1 MSQRPGDRIARRPRP
16 GPGAPPARPRP
27 RWAIALPAPDAE
39 ASPGSRLAR
48 YSITVLVLLVVTAL
62 LAPVREI
69 VDLLNIGLIYLL
81 IVIAATLL
89 AGRRTGILAAVLGF
103 ALFDFFLVPPY
114 LTFAIDNLRN
124 ILALFVFLG
133 ISTLLSWLIAGA
145 REQARQ
151 ALRRAEDVS
160 RLYELNQAIIG
171 AQRRDEVLPAI
182 AGKVAGVFEAQACWI
197 FLPGADRRLEVAAQA
212 PPGARTP
219 TRDELTLAAWA
230 FRHGREVAQGD
241 RDPAQPDES
250 TGRNRATFLPLQ
262 GGRRTIGVLGVA
274 DKRDQRPFT
283 LAERTA
289 LATFAGQ
296 AAAALERIDL
306 LREAQ
311 RAELLARTDELK
323 SALMSAVSHDL
334 RTPLASIMASATS
347 LLEPGIAW
355 DEATRRDL
363 LESINEE
370 AVRLNRLVGNL
381 LDMSRIE
388 GGALRPEKD
397 WYAVGEVIDAVV
409 GRLESRLGGHPLT
422 VDVAPDI
429 PLVPL
434 DFTEIDQ
441 VISNLLENALKY
453 TPPGTPIQIQA
464 RRAGDQVEIVVAD
477 KGPGVPPEHLAHLF
491 DKFYRTGSVRPAH
504 GMGLGLAI
512 SKGLVEAHGGQI
524 RAESAPGAGL
534 TVIFTLPI
542 PARMPGA
549 PALVP
554 TQT

>member
-197 FLPGADRRLEVAAQA
+197 FLPG
-212 PPGARTP
+212 
-219 TRDELTLAAWA
+219 
-230 FRHGREVAQGD
+230 
-241 RDPAQPDES
+241 
-250 TGRNRATFLPLQ
+250 
-262 GGRRTIGVLGVA
+262 
-274 DKRDQRPFT
+274 
-283 LAERTA
+283 
-289 LATFAGQ
+289 
-296 AAAALERIDL
+296 
-306 LREAQ
+306 
-311 RAELLARTDELK
+311 
-323 SALMSAVSHDL
+323 
-334 RTPLASIMASATS
+334 
-347 LLEPGIAW
+347 
-355 DEATRRDL
+355 
-363 LESINEE
+363 
-370 AVRLNRLVGNL
+370 
-381 LDMSRIE
+381 
-388 GGALRPEKD
+388 
-397 WYAVGEVIDAVV
+397 
-409 GRLESRLGGHPLT
+409 
-422 VDVAPDI
+422 
-429 PLVPL
+429 
-434 DFTEIDQ
+434 
-441 VISNLLENALKY
+441 
-453 TPPGTPIQIQA
+453 
-464 RRAGDQVEIVVAD
+464 
-477 KGPGVPPEHLAHLF
+477 
-491 DKFYRTGSVRPAH
+491 
-504 GMGLGLAI
+504 
-512 SKGLVEAHGGQI
+512 
-524 RAESAPGAGL
+524 
-534 TVIFTLPI
+534 
-542 PARMPGA
+542 
-549 PALVP
+549 
-554 TQT
+554 

>member
-16 GPGAPPARPRP
+16 EPGAPPARPRP
-27 RWAIALPAPDAE
+27 RRAIALPAPDAE
-39 ASPGSRLAR
+39 SSPGSRLAR
-48 YSITVLVLLVVTAL
+48 YSITVLVLVVVTAL

-197 FLPGADRRLEVAAQA
+197 FLPGPDRRLEVAAQA
-212 PPGARTP
+212 PAGARIP
-219 TRDELTLAAWA
+219 TRDELTLAGWA
-230 FRHGREVAQGD
+230 FRHGSEVAQG
-241 RDPAQPDES
+241 DPAQPDEPA
-250 TGRNRATFLPLQ
+250 GRNRATFLPLQ

-274 DKRDQRPFT
+274 DKRDHRPFT

-347 LLEPGIAW
+347 LLEPDIDW

-409 GRLESRLGGHPLT
+409 GRLEPRLGGHPLT

-453 TPPGTPIQIQA
+453 TPPGTAIRIQA

-477 KGPGVPPEHLAHLF
+477 QGPGVPAEHLAHLF

-512 SKGLVEAHGGQI
+512 SKGLVEAHGGHI
-524 RAESAPGAGL
+524 RAASTPGAGL
-534 TVIFTLPI
+534 IVTFTLPI
-542 PARMPGA
+542 PAHAPGA
-549 PALVP
+549 AALAPAQP
-554 TQT
+554 

>member
-1 MSQRPGDRIARRPRP
+1 M
-16 GPGAPPARPRP
+16 
-27 RWAIALPAPDAE
+27 
-39 ASPGSRLAR
+39 
-48 YSITVLVLLVVTAL
+48 T
-62 LAPVREI
+62 
-69 VDLLNIGLIYLL
+69 
-81 IVIAATLL
+81 L
-89 AGRRTGILAAVLGF
+89 AG
-103 ALFDFFLVPPY
+103 
-114 LTFAIDNLRN
+114 
-124 ILALFVFLG
+124 
-133 ISTLLSWLIAGA
+133 
-145 REQARQ
+145 
-151 ALRRAEDVS
+151 
-160 RLYELNQAIIG
+160 
-171 AQRRDEVLPAI
+171 
-182 AGKVAGVFEAQACWI
+182 
-197 FLPGADRRLEVAAQA
+197 
-212 PPGARTP
+212 
-219 TRDELTLAAWA
+219 WA
-230 FRHGREVAQGD
+230 FRHGSEVAQSD
-241 RDPAQPDES
+241 RDPAQAADQA
-250 TGRNRATFLPLQ
+250 GRNRTTFLPLQ
-262 GGRRTIGVLGVA
+262 AGRRTIGVLGVA

-347 LLEPGIAW
+347 LLEPDI
-355 DEATRRDL
+355 DLDDATQRDL

-409 GRLESRLGGHPLT
+409 GRLESRLGGHLLT

-441 VISNLLENALKY
+441 VITNLLENALKY

-477 KGPGVPPEHLAHLF
+477 RGPGVPPEHLAHLF
-491 DKFYRTGSVRPAH
+491 DKFYRTGSVRPMH

-524 RAESAPGAGL
+524 RAASTPGAGL
-534 TVIFTLPI
+534 TVTFTLPI
-542 PARMPGA
+542 PTPAPGA

-554 TQT
+554 AQT